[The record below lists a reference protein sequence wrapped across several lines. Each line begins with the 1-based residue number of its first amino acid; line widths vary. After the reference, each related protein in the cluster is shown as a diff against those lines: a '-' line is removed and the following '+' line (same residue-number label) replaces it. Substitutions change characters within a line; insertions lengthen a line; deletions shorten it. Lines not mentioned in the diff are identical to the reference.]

1 MGERYPVSV
10 AVKGNGSLFDPENTR
25 VRS

>member
-1 MGERYPVSV
+1 VHDETVDVQILASHM
-10 AVKGNGSLFDPENTR
+10 LDPENTR